1 MEPNEIK
8 ILIADDEPDVL
19 EFVRYNLQKENY
31 TVITAPNG
39 LKAIEM
45 AKKHV
50 PQLIILDIMMPELDG
65 MQACKEMV
73 LLPELKD
80 TILVFLTARSEE
92 FTQVMAL
99 DLGADD
105 YITKPIR
112 PRLLV
117 SKIKSLLRRFQKVE
131 TTDDEEAILKVSD
144 LIINKTTH
152 SLTMKGQPIELPRKE
167 FALLYL
173 LASKPGRVFNR
184 EEILNKV
191 WGTDVIVND
200 RTIDVHIRK
209 LREKLGKG
217 YIKTLKGVGYKFKP
231 TKNMDE

>member
-1 MEPNEIK
+1 MESKNIT

-19 EFVRYNLQKENY
+19 EFVQYNLQKEGFI
-31 TVITAPNG
+31 VLTAPNG
-39 LKAIEM
+39 QKAIDM
-45 AKKHV
+45 AKKYL

-65 MQACKEMV
+65 MQACRELV
-73 LLPELKD
+73 ALPEMKD
-80 TILVFLTARSEE
+80 TIIVFLTARSEE

-117 SKIKSLLRRFQKVE
+117 SKIKSLLRRFQKTE
-131 TTDDEEAILKVSD
+131 TSEDAETLIAIADLVIDKNTYTLKM
-144 LIINKTTH
+144 NGH
-152 SLTMKGQPIELPRKE
+152 PIELPRKE

-173 LASKPGRVFNR
+173 LASRPGRVFTR

-217 YIKTLKGVGYKFKP
+217 YIKTLKGIGYKFRAK
-231 TKNMDE
+231 

>member
-1 MEPNEIK
+1 MEQPEIK
-8 ILIADDEPDVL
+8 ILIADDEPDTL
-19 EFVRYNLQKENY
+19 EFVQYNLQKEGF

-39 LKAIEM
+39 LQAIEL
-45 AKKHV
+45 AKEHL

-65 MQACKEMV
+65 MQTCKELV
-73 LLPELKD
+73 ALPEMKD
-80 TILVFLTARSEE
+80 TIIVFLTARSEE

-99 DLGADD
+99 DMGADD
-105 YITKPIR
+105 YLTKPMK
-112 PRLLV
+112 PGLLV
-117 SKIKSLLRRFQKVE
+117 SKVKSLLRRTAKNEPATDEHTITAMGLVIDKE
-131 TTDDEEAILKVSD
+131 THTIKL
-144 LIINKTTH
+144 N
-152 SLTMKGQPIELPRKE
+152 GQPLELPRKE

-173 LASKPGRVFNR
+173 LASKPGRVFTR

-231 TKNMDE
+231 GK